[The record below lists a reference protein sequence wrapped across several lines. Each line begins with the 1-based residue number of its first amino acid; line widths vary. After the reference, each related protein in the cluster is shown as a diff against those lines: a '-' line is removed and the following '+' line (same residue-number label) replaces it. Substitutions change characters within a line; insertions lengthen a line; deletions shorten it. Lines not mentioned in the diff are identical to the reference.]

1 MINLNPVNENRLTA
15 GWLRTD
21 LKRATHSL
29 WLSDTANQLLRLAR
43 ETLNAETL
51 ADLHALQLTAH
62 HILKDEP
69 R

>member
-1 MINLNPVNENRLTA
+1 MININPVNETRLKA
-15 GWLRTD
+15 GWLRAD
-21 LKRATHSL
+21 LNHAKHSL
-29 WLSDTANQLLRLAR
+29 WLSDIANQLLRLAH

-69 R
+69 K